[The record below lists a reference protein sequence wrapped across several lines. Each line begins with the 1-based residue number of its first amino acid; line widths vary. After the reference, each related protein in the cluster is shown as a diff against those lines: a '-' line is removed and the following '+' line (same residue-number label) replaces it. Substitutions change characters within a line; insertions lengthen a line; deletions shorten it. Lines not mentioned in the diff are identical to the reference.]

1 MWSDGVCYTTLGKG
15 RSMSWQY
22 QLLHVNVYITLR
34 FTTIRSAFRA
44 SLIPAASS
52 LEKALS
58 SRPSLLE
65 IGLYIGPNSWKI
77 VGWSELNFCFSYV
90 YWGMHLSSTVC
101 TYEGVIYVQEKCFVH
116 FTTFFSKLHVFVVG
130 RVNFR
135 DTVNSP
141 LADILLSGQLY
152 LRTLFSI
159 PFLPLSHLLR
169 WQ

>member
-22 QLLHVNVYITLR
+22 QLLHVNAYITLR
-34 FTTIRSAFRA
+34 FTIRSAFTA
-44 SLIPAASS
+44 SLIPVA
-52 LEKALS
+52 LEEAPP

-65 IGLYIGPNSWKI
+65 IGLHIGPNSWKI

-90 YWGMHLSSTVC
+90 YWGMHFCLPLFVLM
-101 TYEGVIYVQEKCFVH
+101 GVFYTSRKNVLYILPH
-116 FTTFFSKLHVFVVG
+116 FFRSFVFVVG
-130 RVNFR
+130 RFNFR

-141 LADILLSGQLY
+141 LTDILLNGQLY

-159 PFLPLSHLLR
+159 PPFLPFS
-169 WQ
+169 